1 MKKLP
6 VYPLSLLILTS
17 CVSTSVLFQDGES
30 AGKSDSD
37 VSFGISYNL
46 SPSYTETD
54 SASRK
59 VIFKPLRLPAPYGA
73 VHGHYGLTDRLD
85 FGGSFGIG
93 LLCGGLGVS
102 SKFALLP
109 STSRFNAA
117 LYAGTNFSISFEKLE
132 DSFINFRQWI
142 VGIPISVDVSETQTL
157 VFQPL
162 YSRDYYK
169 VKHFEDVTYKGAY
182 YPRVYH
188 LGFGYIKK
196 NLIEQKDTFFNLTM
210 NYIPE
215 QKKAYPTLGFAVRR

>member
-1 MKKLP
+1 MKNPIKFLLP
-6 VYPLSLLILTS
+6 ALLLTS

-30 AGKSDSD
+30 AGKGDSD

-46 SPSYTETD
+46 SPTYEETD
-54 SASRK
+54 SVSRK
-59 VIFKPLRLPAPYGA
+59 VIFKPFRVPAPYGA
-73 VHGHYGLTDRLD
+73 IHGHYGLTDRLD

-109 STSRFNAA
+109 NTSRFNAA
-117 LYAGTNFSISFEKLE
+117 LYTGANFSISFEELE
-132 DSFINFRQWI
+132 DAFINFRQWM
-142 VGIPISVDVSETQTL
+142 VGIPLSIDVSETQTL
-157 VFQPL
+157 VIQPL

-169 VKHFEDVTYKGAY
+169 VKYFEDVKYKGAY

-188 LGFGYIKK
+188 LGFGCIKK
-196 NLIEQKDTFFNLTM
+196 NLIEQRELFFNLTM

-215 QKKAYPTLGFAVRR
+215 QKKAYPTFGFALRK